1 MGWGLGDIVD
11 AAGDALGAA
20 GDALGD
26 AFDDAVDA
34 VEDVVDTVGDV
45 AEDAIDAL
53 GDLAED
59 ALDALGELGE
69 EALDA
74 AGDVFEAFEEL
85 AEDAWDGATDIV
97 EEGIDAIAA
106 AAEDAWEE
114 IAEAAEEA
122 WEAISEAVEEVW
134 EDALAAVERV
144 WEATV
149 DAVELA
155 YEGATRAYE
164 WALATIERTLLW
176 LGDLIEDAIHAIAML
191 GACLAGIIVH
201 NLAEADNVL
210 LNFWK
215 TPKKLPESFR
225 PEARAIF
232 PDVPLGDVFFI
243 ENASLSA
250 NHFSEQAAAM
260 TFMNPEVAGINL
272 GYMIYLAGT
281 FDETVKS
288 DRGLMVHELVHVDQY
303 RRFRFEDAFACAY
316 GVGFADAGFSY
327 EKNPLEDQA
336 FQVQRAY
343 MAA

>member
-1 MGWGLGDIVD
+1 MPFHQPHYQG
-11 AAGDALGAA
+11 AGGRRRAP
-20 GDALGD
+20 
-26 AFDDAVDA
+26 
-34 VEDVVDTVGDV
+34 TPH
-45 AEDAIDAL
+45 
-53 GDLAED
+53 
-59 ALDALGELGE
+59 ALGELGE

-74 AGDVFEAFEEL
+74 AGDVFEAFEDL
-85 AEDAWDGATDIV
+85 AEAAWDGATDIV
-97 EEGIDAIAA
+97 EDGIDAIAA

-122 WEAISEAVEEVW
+122 WESVSEAAEDAWDAISEAVEEVW
-134 EDALAAVERV
+134 EDALAAVERA

-149 DAVELA
+149 DAVEVA

-176 LGDLIEDAIHAIAML
+176 LGDLIEGAIHAIAML

-210 LNFWK
+210 LNFGK